1 MSIHTMKFNTKE
13 KDNCD
18 ALALKRYSSPNNKKT
33 HHHCK
38 QKQQKSRDFSL
49 YVIFMNIFS

>member
-18 ALALKRYSSPNNKKT
+18 ALALKRYSSPNNKNT